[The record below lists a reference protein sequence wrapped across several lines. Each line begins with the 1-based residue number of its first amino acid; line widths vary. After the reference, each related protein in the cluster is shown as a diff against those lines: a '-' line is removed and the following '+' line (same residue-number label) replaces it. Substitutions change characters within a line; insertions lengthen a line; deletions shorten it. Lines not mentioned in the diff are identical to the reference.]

1 MGHPMRLLRL
11 VLMVLVLLVAG
22 CGDDDEGDAGG
33 GAGSAEVK
41 TLKVGV
47 IPIADVAPLYL
58 GMDKG
63 FFADEQLKIEP
74 QLAEG
79 GAAIVPSVVS
89 GDYQIGFSNTT
100 SLIIAASK
108 NLPVQIISQ
117 GVLGGTGPDDA
128 WDGVIVPKGSDIKD
142 IKGLEGKTVAV
153 NTLNNVSQVVVNTAL
168 KEAGADYTKVKY
180 VEVPFPDM
188 NAALESGRV
197 DAAFQ
202 VEPGYS
208 GGLAAGSKNIAN
220 AYEEMAPNYTVA
232 TYFASKQY
240 IADSRDVVDR
250 FTRAMQKSLEYAS
263 AHDDE
268 VRAIVGTYTEIPQA
282 VLDKMNLPTWKSDLN
297 RPTIEQTSA
306 AAKEY
311 GFIEEEPSLDDL
323 ILQR

>member
-1 MGHPMRLLRL
+1 MVQPCDACLSSSRWCVALL
-11 VLMVLVLLVAG
+11 AG
-22 CGDDDEGDAGG
+22 CGDDGGSGG
-33 GAGSAEVK
+33 GGGDGGEAEPV

-63 FFADEQLKIEP
+63 FFEEEGLTIEP

-108 NLPVQIISQ
+108 KLPIQIISQ

-128 WDGVIVPKGSDIKD
+128 WDGVIVPKGSDVKEIGD
-142 IKGLEGKTVAV
+142 LEGKTVAV

-188 NAALESGRV
+188 NAALEAGRV

-208 GGLAAGSKNIAN
+208 GGLAAGSKNIVN
-220 AYEEMAPNYTVA
+220 AYEAMAPNYTVA

-240 IADSRDVVDR
+240 IAENRDEVDR
-250 FTRAMQKSLEYAS
+250 FTRAMQKSLDYAS
-263 AHDDE
+263 
-268 VRAIVGTYTEIPQA
+268 
-282 VLDKMNLPTWKSDLN
+282 PTTTRSA
-297 RPTIEQTSA
+297 RSSAPTRRSRRRCST
-306 AAKEY
+306 
-311 GFIEEEPSLDDL
+311 
-323 ILQR
+323 R